1 MRILEHGHWLVLAG
15 SVAIGGAMGLMWLAG
30 YPWWY
35 PGAVVAGLIAITL
48 GNAVEA
54 WERIRALGALQKEV
68 EVLRG
73 RIAEEQQAPAE
84 AAVEPRRGPPTGSGV
99 PQVPP
104 AALPILPQSVENRFR
119 TATEMAAAA
128 ISSLFGAW
136 RGKNPK
142 GWWEDFIDEA
152 LMPAFSVALKK
163 VDPALLGTQEKVRK
177 SQFGPGDRKP

>member
-1 MRILEHGHWLVLAG
+1 MRILEHGHWLGLAG
-15 SVAIGGAMGLMWLAG
+15 SIAVGVAMGQMILAE
-30 YPWWY
+30 YPWEY
-35 PGAVVAGLIAITL
+35 PLTVVVGITLITL
-48 GNAVEA
+48 GNSVEA
-54 WERIRALGALQKEV
+54 WGRIQALGALRKEV

-73 RIAEEQQAPAE
+73 RIADQQQGPTE
-84 AAVEPRRGPPTGSGV
+84 AAVEPQRGPPTSSGV
-99 PQVPP
+99 PQVPL
-104 AALPILPQSVENRFR
+104 AALPQSVENRFR
-119 TATEMAAAA
+119 TATEMAAATIA
-128 ISSLFGAW
+128 ALFGAW

>member
-1 MRILEHGHWLVLAG
+1 MRILEHGHWLVLIGA
-15 SVAIGGAMGLMWLAG
+15 VAIGGAMGQMILAE

-35 PGAVVAGLIAITL
+35 PGAVVAGLIAITI
-48 GNAVEA
+48 GNAIEA
-54 WERIRALGALQKEV
+54 WERIRALGALRKEV

-84 AAVEPRRGPPTGSGV
+84 VAVEPQRGPPTGSGV
-99 PQVPP
+99 PQVPL
-104 AALPILPQSVENRFR
+104 AALPQSVENRFR

>member
-1 MRILEHGHWLVLAG
+1 MRILEHGHWLVFAG
-15 SVAIGGAMGLMWLAG
+15 SVAVGVGMGQMILEG

-35 PGAVVAGLIAITL
+35 PGAVVAGFIAITI
-48 GNAVEA
+48 GNSVEA
-54 WERIRALGALQKEV
+54 WGRIQALGALRKEV

-73 RIAEEQQAPAE
+73 RIADQQQGPTE
-84 AAVEPRRGPPTGSGV
+84 AAVEPQRGPPTSSGV
-99 PQVPP
+99 PQVPL
-104 AALPILPQSVENRFR
+104 AALPQSVENRFR
-119 TATEMAAAA
+119 TATEMAAATIA
-128 ISSLFGAW
+128 ALFGAW